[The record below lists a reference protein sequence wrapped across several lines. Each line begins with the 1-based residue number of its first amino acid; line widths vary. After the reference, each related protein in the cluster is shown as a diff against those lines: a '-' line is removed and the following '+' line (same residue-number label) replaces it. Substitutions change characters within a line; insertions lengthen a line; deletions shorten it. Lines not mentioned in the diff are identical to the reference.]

1 MPKSLGWKD
10 VVLVAG
16 AAVVQVIVLRWDV
29 RLGVL
34 GVALVL
40 WECTRVVLRRVDCT
54 VNEAHLLGT
63 LSERR
68 RSGSRRLTSVKDD
81 VPTGRGGGIR

>member
-16 AAVVQVIVLRWDV
+16 AAVVQVVVLRWEL

-34 GVALVL
+34 GVGLVL

-54 VNEAHLLGT
+54 VNAAHFLGE
-63 LSERR
+63 LKAERR
-68 RSGSRRLTSVKDD
+68 HSGSRRLTSVKDD
-81 VPTGRGGGIR
+81 VPTGGIR